1 MKLLTKEAGVNV
13 IDYDKILSQKVKD
26 IKPSGIR
33 KFFDIA
39 GTMDDVISL
48 GVGEPDFNTPWVI
61 RKAAIQVLERKH
73 IIYGPNKGV
82 VPLRKAVCER
92 ISKKHDVSYDS
103 EKEIIITVGGS
114 EAIDLAIRGLVNNGD
129 EVLVVEPCFVCYAP
143 LVELAG
149 GVAVPVP
156 TRIENNF
163 KLTVE
168 DFRDKVTE
176 RTKLIILP
184 FPNNPTGAVMTKEDL
199 EPIAEFL
206 RDTNIM
212 VLTDEIYSELTYG
225 RKHFSIIE
233 LDGMR
238 ERTIYVNGFSKA
250 YAMTGWRLGYL
261 AAPEPI
267 VSQIAKIHQYGIMCS
282 PYISQNAAVEAL
294 NSCDAEVS
302 KMVDEYNVRRRYLVS
317 EFNRLG
323 LTCFNPEGA
332 FYVFPCIKST
342 GLTSDEFCERLLY
355 EGKVAAVPGTAF
367 GDSGEGYMRISYA
380 YSLKHLMEAIRR
392 IEIFLKKLEAEKN
405 EG

>member
-1 MKLLTKEAGVNV
+1 M
-13 IDYDKILSQKVKD
+13 IDYDKVLSSKIKNM
-26 IKPSGIR
+26 KPSGIR

-39 GTMDDVISL
+39 GTMEGVISL
-48 GVGEPDFNTPWVI
+48 GVGEPDFSTPWVI

-82 VPLRKAVCER
+82 LPLREAISQR
-92 ISKKHDVSYDS
+92 IKKKHGVEYDPNN
-103 EKEIIITVGGS
+103 EVIVTVGGS
-114 EAIDLAIRGLVNNGD
+114 EAIDLAVRGLLDPGD

-143 LVELAG
+143 LVELMG

-163 KLTVE
+163 KLTVD

-176 RTKLIILP
+176 RTKMIILP
-184 FPNNPTGAVMTKEDL
+184 FPNNPTGAIMTREDL

-206 RDTNIM
+206 RDTNII

-233 LDGMR
+233 LEGMR

-250 YAMTGWRLGYL
+250 YAMTGWRLGYV
-261 AAPEPI
+261 AAPAPI
-267 VSQIAKIHQYGIMCS
+267 ISQISKIHQYGIMCS

-294 NSCDAEVS
+294 MSCDTEVA
-302 KMVDEYNVRRRYLVS
+302 KMVDEYNIRRRYLVK

-323 LTCFNPEGA
+323 LTCFDPEGA

-342 GLTSDEFCERLLY
+342 GLTSEEFCERLLY
-355 EGKVAAVPGTAF
+355 ESKVAAVPGSAF
-367 GDSGEGYMRISYA
+367 GSSGEGYMRISYA
-380 YSLKHLMEAIRR
+380 YSLKHLMEAMRR
-392 IEIFLKKLEAEKN
+392 IEEFLNKLREEKK
-405 EG
+405 